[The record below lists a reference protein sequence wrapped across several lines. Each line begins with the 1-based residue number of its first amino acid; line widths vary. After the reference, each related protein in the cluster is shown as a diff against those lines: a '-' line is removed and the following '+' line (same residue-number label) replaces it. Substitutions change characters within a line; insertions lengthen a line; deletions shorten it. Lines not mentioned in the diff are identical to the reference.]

1 MQRLSGLDA
10 GFLYMETRTLHMH
23 TLKIGVVDP
32 SSVPGGYSFQKVKDI
47 LASRMHLLPPFR
59 RRLVTVPL
67 SLHHPLWIED
77 PDFNLDDHV
86 RRVGAPAPGGP
97 REFGELISEVASH
110 QLDRSRPLWEL
121 WVVEGL
127 EHGRVGFITKIH
139 HCAADGVASAALLA
153 NVFDLEPDVLEAPP
167 PKEQWVPDQVPTG
180 LQLALQALMA
190 ILRQLLTVPRL
201 LQRTFTGVRDVAEL
215 RRSPDT
221 VNPPPPFSAPRTSFN
236 RALTPRRIFAFT
248 SLSLPDVK
256 FTGKAVGCTIND
268 VVLAVC
274 AGALREYLK
283 SHGGVPDR
291 PLVAGVPTSTQTDA
305 DSGRLHGNKVSNMF
319 TSVPVNMTD
328 PVERL
333 RHVHDVTKGAKELQ
347 NALGAEMLEAW
358 SELTPPA
365 PFAGFMRLYSR
376 SGLANKHRPPINVVI
391 SNVPGPRV
399 PLYIAGARLDALYS
413 VGPILEGIGLNITV
427 WSYLDQMNFGLI
439 ACKDAMPD
447 LWDLADGLHDALEE
461 LQKAVATTANE

>member
-32 SSVPGGYSFQKVKDI
+32 SSVPGGYSFQKVKDT

-67 SLHHPLWIED
+67 SLHHPLWVED

-86 RRVGAPAPGGP
+86 RRVAAPAPGGP

-127 EHGRVGFITKIH
+127 EGGRIGFITKIH
-139 HCAADGVASAALLA
+139 HSAADGVASAALLA
-153 NVFDLEPDVLEAPP
+153 NVFDLEPDVLEPEPP
-167 PKEQWVPDQVPTG
+167 EQPWVPDTIPSPWEV
-180 LQLALQALMA
+180 LVQAVGA
-190 ILRQLLTVPRL
+190 ILRALLTVPQL
-201 LQRTFTGVRDVAEL
+201 LKRTFTGVRDVAEL
-215 RRSPDT
+215 RKSPDT
-221 VNPPPPFSAPRTSFN
+221 VNPPTPFSAPNTFFN
-236 RALTPRRIFAFT
+236 AALTPRRIFAFT
-248 SLSLPDVK
+248 SLSLADVK
-256 FTGKAVGCTIND
+256 GTGKALDCTVND
-268 VVLAVC
+268 VVLTLC
-274 AGALREYLK
+274 AGALRRYLAD
-283 SHGGVPDR
+283 HGGVPDR

-319 TSVPVNMTD
+319 TSVPVNMAD
-328 PVERL
+328 PIDRL
-333 RHVHDVTKGAKELQ
+333 RHVHEVTKGAKEMQ

-376 SGLANKHRPPINVVI
+376 SGLASRHRPPINLVI

-399 PLYIAGARLDALYS
+399 PLFIAGARLDALYS

-439 ACKDAMPD
+439 ACKDTMPD

-461 LQKAVATTANE
+461 LQKAVQGRGD